1 MRIKKLRLFNGYKRF
16 HDLTIDLGDTPSR
29 IVALVGPNGS
39 GKSSVLDGMLF
50 HHNAHGAL
58 GNKGGKDFLYHS
70 MRGDPSFN
78 YESVSLE
85 FDSGSYQSIRS
96 SRAGKENT
104 IFSFRSPY
112 RYNASLN
119 VTQSVAVTEIYLNRY
134 GATASSDLDDKME
147 ENYRRINIKFSKFM
161 HDNDCK
167 PSEAKA
173 KIIEDLNRSIRNC
186 LKLEIDNIGNIES
199 NQGTLYFRK
208 PDHPS
213 TFSFNVLSSG
223 EKEVVD
229 ILLDLYLRQDE
240 YNNTIFLL
248 DEPELHINTSI
259 QKNLLI
265 EINRLI
271 GENCQ
276 VWLTTHS
283 IGFIRALQDELK
295 DQCQIIF
302 FEDNYNLAS
311 ETRTLTPAHKSPVMW
326 RKIFGV
332 ALDDLT
338 HLLSPKRIVYCE
350 GRDSPGAGGRERGMD
365 AQAYNAIFNE
375 KYTDTLF
382 VSSGGNT
389 ELDQRSDI
397 AIAILSKAL
406 PSLEILILKDRDSGS
421 GRCVSAQEREQ
432 YLNTNSDHHR
442 MLNRWE
448 IENYLY
454 SKDSLISYCETNSLE
469 FDEQSYDALITNIN
483 DQSVKELSNHIR
495 NICSIKT
502 SINPEKFK
510 LRIAE
515 LLPKDSTS
523 YIELE
528 SAIFGSQQSK

>member
-16 HDLTIDLGDTPSR
+16 HDLTIDLGETPSR
-29 IVALVGPNGS
+29 IIALVGPNGS

-58 GNKGGKDFLYHS
+58 GNKGRKDFLYHS
-70 MRGDPSFN
+70 MHSDPSFD
-78 YESVSLE
+78 YQSVSFEL
-85 FDSGSYQSIRS
+85 DSGSYQSVRA

-112 RYNASLN
+112 RYNANLN
-119 VTQSVAVTEIYLNRY
+119 VTHSMAVSEIYLNGY
-134 GATASSDLDDKME
+134 GATSSSDIDDKME
-147 ENYRRINIKFSKFM
+147 ENYRRLNIKFSKFM

-173 KIIEDLNRSIRNC
+173 KIIEDLNQSIRKC
-186 LKLEIDNIGNIES
+186 LALEIDNIGNIES
-199 NQGTLYFRK
+199 SQGTLFFK
-208 PDHPS
+208 KKHHPN

-240 YNNTIFLL
+240 YNDTIFLL

-276 VWLTTHS
+276 IWLTTHS

-295 DQCQIIF
+295 EECQIIY
-302 FEDNYNLAS
+302 FEDEFNLAS
-311 ETRTLTPAHKSPVMW
+311 ETKTLKPAQKNPMMW

-350 GRDSPGAGGRERGMD
+350 GRDSPGVGGRERGMD
-365 AQAYNAIFNE
+365 AQAYNSIFNE
-375 KYTDTLF
+375 KYPDTLF

-421 GRCVSAQEREQ
+421 GRCVSAHEREL
-432 YLNTNSDHHR
+432 YLNNNRDHHR

-448 IENYLY
+448 IENYLF
-454 SKDSLISYCETNSLE
+454 SKDALISYCANNQLE
-469 FDEQSYDALITNIN
+469 FDEPAYDALITNID
-483 DQSVKELSNHIR
+483 DQSVKELSSHIR
-495 NICSIKT
+495 NICNIKT
-502 SINPEKFK
+502 SINPEKLK
-510 LRIAE
+510 LNIAE
-515 LLPKDSTS
+515 FFPKNSST
-523 YIELE
+523 YEQLE
-528 SAIFGSQQSK
+528 KSIFSQ